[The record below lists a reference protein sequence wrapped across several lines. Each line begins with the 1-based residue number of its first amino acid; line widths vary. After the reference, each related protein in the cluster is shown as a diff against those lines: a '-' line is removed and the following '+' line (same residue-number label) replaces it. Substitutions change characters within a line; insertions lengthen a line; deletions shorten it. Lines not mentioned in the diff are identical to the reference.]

1 MGELRLVG
9 GVLRVLVVVGAVF
22 DVAVLNA
29 GAASADGPVQLKSR
43 LGDVCLDAPSGSWFS
58 PLVINPC
65 NGTDFQRWNLTDDRQ
80 VESVAFPGEC
90 VNIGNAL
97 WARLQPCVNWIS
109 QHWTVQ
115 PDGLVTSDLDAC
127 LTVLGGP
134 DPGTWVSTRWC
145 DPNAPDQQWDS
156 VP

>member
-1 MGELRLVG
+1 MVG

-65 NGTDFQRWNLTDDRQ
+65 NGPTFSAGISPMTGRSRAWPSRGMREYRKCFVGAPAALCELDQPALDCPARR
-80 VESVAFPGEC
+80 PGQE
-90 VNIGNAL
+90 
-97 WARLQPCVNWIS
+97 
-109 QHWTVQ
+109 
-115 PDGLVTSDLDAC
+115 
-127 LTVLGGP
+127 
-134 DPGTWVSTRWC
+134 
-145 DPNAPDQQWDS
+145 
-156 VP
+156 

>member
-1 MGELRLVG
+1 MTGR
-9 GVLRVLVVVGAVF
+9 
-22 DVAVLNA
+22 
-29 GAASADGPVQLKSR
+29 SR
-43 LGDVCLDAPSGSWFS
+43 RGLP
-58 PLVINPC
+58 
-65 NGTDFQRWNLTDDRQ
+65 R
-80 VESVAFPGEC
+80 EC

-115 PDGLVTSDLDAC
+115 PDGLVKSDLDAC

>member
-43 LGDVCLDAPSGSWFS
+43 LGDVCLDTPSGSWFS

-80 VESVAFPGEC
+80 VESVAFPGMREYRKC
-90 VNIGNAL
+90 FVGAPAAL
-97 WARLQPCVNWIS
+97 CELDQPALDCPARR
-109 QHWTVQ
+109 
-115 PDGLVTSDLDAC
+115 
-127 LTVLGGP
+127 
-134 DPGTWVSTRWC
+134 PG
-145 DPNAPDQQWDS
+145 QE
-156 VP
+156 

>member
-65 NGTDFQRWNLTDDRQ
+65 MGPTFSAGISPMTGRSRAWP
-80 VESVAFPGEC
+80 SP
-90 VNIGNAL
+90 GNA
-97 WARLQPCVNWIS
+97 
-109 QHWTVQ
+109 
-115 PDGLVTSDLDAC
+115 
-127 LTVLGGP
+127 
-134 DPGTWVSTRWC
+134 
-145 DPNAPDQQWDS
+145 
-156 VP
+156 